1 MAWLKKDRQIE
12 IDRTIEQ
19 LGLDSGFT
27 FPEDDILEFA
37 KNFKIDVY
45 EADLPATIR
54 GVIQYKDE
62 QGEIKPVVYLNNT
75 LNSNVKNFTLA
86 HELGHYF
93 LHPQEQ
99 KLRID
104 QFDYSANTKESE
116 QESEANYFAASLL
129 VSAIKLYQILKLTND
144 YDVVAKYF
152 GVSRIVIETRMKW
165 LTTNC

>member
-1 MAWLKKDRQIE
+1 MAWLKKDRQLE
-12 IDRTIEQ
+12 IDQTIEQ

-27 FPEDDILEFA
+27 FPEDDILDFT
-37 KNFKIDVY
+37 KNLKIDVF
-45 EADLPATIR
+45 EADLPTNIR

-62 QGEIKPVVYLNNT
+62 KGEKKPVVYLNKT

-104 QFDYSANTKESE
+104 HFDYSANTKESE
-116 QESEANYFAASLL
+116 QESEANYFAATLL
-129 VSAIKLYQILKLTND
+129 VPAIKLYQILKLTND
-144 YDVVAKYF
+144 LDTIAKYF